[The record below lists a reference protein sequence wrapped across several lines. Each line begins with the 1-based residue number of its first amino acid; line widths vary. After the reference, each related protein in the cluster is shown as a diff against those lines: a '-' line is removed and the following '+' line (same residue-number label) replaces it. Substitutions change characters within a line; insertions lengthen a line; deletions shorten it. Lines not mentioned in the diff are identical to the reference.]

1 MLLTVH
7 SGNTVVALH
16 LFSSY
21 GKQTGVHRSA
31 TKEIQA
37 LTDKEGSALPQNGSR
52 CVRSTLAPHFLW
64 DTYNYRW
71 PSIRSCSH
79 HFFPLIKGLN

>member
-21 GKQTGVHRSA
+21 GKQTGVHRNA

-52 CVRSTLAPHFLW
+52 RVGPPWLLTSSGMPTITDGPTLDHAATISSL
-64 DTYNYRW
+64 
-71 PSIRSCSH
+71 
-79 HFFPLIKGLN
+79 